1 MSEQQGLTEFI
12 QIVESWNVVKKVIQD
27 PKDAALDMRKFVE
40 AHNAHTRRLISAVG
54 RDYPDF
60 WTGVFEL
67 AMNAQTLT
75 SPKAKIFADGL
86 DRTNV

>member
-1 MSEQQGLTEFI
+1 MSDDQRVKEI
-12 QIVESWNVVKKVIQD
+12 VDVVESWNVVKKMIQD
-27 PKDAALDMRKFVE
+27 ENPVIDMRKFVE
-40 AHNAHTRRLISAVG
+40 AHNAHTRRLISAFQKN
-54 RDYPDF
+54 YPEF

-75 SPKAKIFADGL
+75 SPNAKIFADGQ